1 MLKIVK
7 KVLRWILSIVL
18 ISIILI
24 NFTLIIKSEVNK
36 EKIPDFFGYTPFIIL
51 SGSMEPTIKTNDVI
65 ITNKI
70 AESNIQVG
78 DILSYQSSEDDIVIT
93 HRLIEIKEENGQ
105 KIYIFKGD
113 NNTTEDEEKVT
124 YSNIQGKYLYSI
136 PYIGTLVTYVKTPSG
151 MAMVIAVILL
161 IFVIFE
167 IIERMF
173 EEKEIVKIKNSD
185 TSNKK

>member
-1 MLKIVK
+1 MKIVK
-7 KVLRWILSIVL
+7 KILRWIISIVL
-18 ISIILI
+18 ILIIII

-36 EKIPDFFGYTPFIIL
+36 EEVPDFFGYTPFIIV

-65 ITNKI
+65 ITSKI
-70 AESNIQVG
+70 KEKDIKVG
-78 DILSYQSSEDDIVIT
+78 DVLSYKSVQDNIIIT
-93 HRLIEIKEENGQ
+93 HRLIEIKNENDQ
-105 KIYIFKGD
+105 KVYIFKGD
-113 NNTTEDEEKVT
+113 NNTSVDEEKVT

-173 EEKEIVKIKNSD
+173 EEKEIVKLKNND
-185 TSNKK
+185 TSSK